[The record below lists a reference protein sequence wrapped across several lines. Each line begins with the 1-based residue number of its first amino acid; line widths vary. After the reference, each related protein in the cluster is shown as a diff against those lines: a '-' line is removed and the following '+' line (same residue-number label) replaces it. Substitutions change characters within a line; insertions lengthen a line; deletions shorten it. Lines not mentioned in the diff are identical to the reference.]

1 MKEFLLGALMM
12 GFAVAAV
19 FFARFYRRT
28 RDRLFLLFG
37 VAFGIL
43 AIIQLALLLID
54 ERSEARTGVYLVRL
68 LAFVIILYAI
78 VDKNRAQR

>member
-19 FFARFYRRT
+19 FFARFYRQT